1 MASPALCRRIACEL
15 AASEAGQTLVA
26 FLARRF
32 TYRDASG
39 WRAECESGRLLL
51 DGRPAGADD
60 LLPAGGR
67 LEYVPPPLEE
77 PPVDFGVTLLWRGED
92 CAVLAKPANLPCH
105 PAGRFFNHTL
115 WALLRCGLVP
125 GLPAQ
130 ESIHFASRL
139 DRETSGLVLV
149 GWTPAAARR
158 LAEALSAPGATKEY
172 RVLVEGRCPESFAA
186 RGWLYSQP
194 GSLVRRRRLF
204 TEGTPPDGAQRIE
217 SAGTV
222 FRRLGEGGGV
232 TELSATLETGRTH
245 QIRATLASLG
255 LPVVGDKLYGPDE
268 AMFLRFIDGALTA
281 EDLRRL
287 RLPRQALHAW
297 RLTADLDGTGRPR
310 TLTAPCPWTLADN
323 GPELIT

>member
-1 MASPALCRRIACEL
+1 MPSPSLRRRIACEL
-15 AASEAGQTLVA
+15 TAAEAGQTLVA
-26 FLARRF
+26 FLSGRF

-39 WRAECESGRLLL
+39 WRAECEAGRLLL
-51 DGRPAGADD
+51 NGRTASPDD
-60 LLPAGGR
+60 RLTASGH
-67 LEYVPPPLEE
+67 LEYLPQPLAE
-77 PPVDFGVTLLWRGED
+77 PPVDFAVSLLWRGED

-186 RGWLYSQP
+186 RGWLYSHSA
-194 GSLVRRRRLF
+194 SLVRRRRLF
-204 TEGTPPDGAQRIE
+204 TAGEPPEGAQRVE

-222 FRRLGEGGGV
+222 FRRLGVAGGV

-268 AMFLRFIDGALTA
+268 SMFLRLIDGTLTE
-281 EDLRRL
+281 EDRRRL

-297 RLTADLDGTGRPR
+297 RLTADLDGTGQPR
-310 TLTAPCPWTLADN
+310 TLTAPCPWRLADG

>member
-1 MASPALCRRIACEL
+1 MALPSLRRRIVCEL
-15 AASEAGQTLVA
+15 TAAAAGQPLAA
-26 FLARRF
+26 FLAGRF
-32 TYRDASG
+32 TYRDATG
-39 WRAECESGRLLL
+39 WRVECEAGRLLL

-60 LLPAGGR
+60 LLTAGGR
-67 LEYVPPPLEE
+67 LEYLPPPLEE
-77 PPVDFGVTLLWRGED
+77 PSVDVGVTLLWRGED

-125 GLPAQ
+125 GLSAQ

-158 LAEALSAPGATKEY
+158 LAAALAAPGATKEY
-172 RVLVEGRCPESFAA
+172 RVLVEGRCPASFAA

-194 GSLVRRRRLF
+194 GTLVRRRRLF
-204 TEGTPPDGAQRIE
+204 TAGSPPDGAQRIE

-222 FRRLGEGGGV
+222 FRRLGEAGGV

-268 AMFLRFIDGALTA
+268 AMFLRFIDGALTE
-281 EDLRRL
+281 EDRCRL

-297 RLTADLDGTGRPR
+297 RLTADLEGTGQPR
-310 TLTAPCPWTLADN
+310 TLTAPCPWTLSEC
-323 GPELIT
+323 GPELLT